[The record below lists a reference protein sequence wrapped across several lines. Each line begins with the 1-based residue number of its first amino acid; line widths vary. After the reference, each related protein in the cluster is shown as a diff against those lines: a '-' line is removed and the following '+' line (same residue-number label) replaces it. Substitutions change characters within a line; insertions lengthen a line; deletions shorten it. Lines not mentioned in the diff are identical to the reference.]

1 MDFANR
7 ADIIIDGIGSI
18 VEGGKFKPMNFPDP
32 FSYGDKY
39 KPIFPPRH
47 RTMKAVLDNLP
58 DTVSKVYV
66 FGSALRLDSAVN
78 SDIDLFFVGSISSEE
93 LSKIHRAI
101 PEGEKADI
109 LIEPEDEFYSNIHG
123 DYSSLY
129 RRVFEG
135 GYKIYERK
143 DK

>member
-1 MDFANR
+1 MD
-7 ADIIIDGIGSI
+7 GS
-18 VEGGKFKPMNFPDP
+18 VELIESSKFKPLNFPDP
-32 FSYGDKY
+32 FSFGKKY

-78 SDIDLFFVGSISSEE
+78 SDIDLFLVGHVESED

-109 LIEPEDEFYSNIHG
+109 LIESEEEFYKNIYC

-129 RRVFEG
+129 RKVFEG

>member
-1 MDFANR
+1 MENENSF
-7 ADIIIDGIGSI
+7 
-18 VEGGKFKPMNFPDP
+18 VEGSKFSPLNFPDP
-32 FSYGDKY
+32 HSFGDAY

-58 DTVSKVYV
+58 KTVSKVYV

-78 SDIDLFFVGSISSEE
+78 SDIDLFLIGYIDSKE
-93 LSKIHRAI
+93 LAVIQRAV

-109 LIEPEDEFYSNIHG
+109 LVETEEEFISNLYG
-123 DYSSLY
+123 DFSSLY
-129 RRVFEG
+129 RKVYEG

>member
-1 MDFANR
+1 MD
-7 ADIIIDGIGSI
+7 DVEII
-18 VEGGKFKPMNFPDP
+18 VEGSKFVPLNFPDP
-32 FSYGDKY
+32 LSFGEIF

-58 DTVSKVYV
+58 DTVSCVYV

-78 SDIDLFFVGSISSEE
+78 SDIDLFMLGTLTSED
-93 LSKIHRAI
+93 LNRIYRAI

-109 LIEPEDEFYSNIHG
+109 LVETEEKFIQNVYG

-129 RRVFEG
+129 KKVYEG

-143 DK
+143 NK